1 MPKGRREFDKREL
14 KATYNGNGASPENG
28 DSPERKLIGR
38 LLEDI
43 RDGTLAR
50 LLDSPDSEKDRRQ
63 LIANLGAIV
72 TIQASLG
79 VAKAVSDIAAVRSEG
94 ECSQYPRCVRNTKI
108 PNERAVASLKLD
120 VGHWTLDGRA

>member
-14 KATYNGNGASPENG
+14 KATYNGNGTSPENG

-43 RDGTLAR
+43 RDGTLER

-79 VAKAVSDIAAVRSEG
+79 VAKAVSDIAAARSEG
-94 ECSQYPRCVRNTKI
+94 DPRRYEKPVDHLRRIWDAAIWPARETI
-108 PNERAVASLKLD
+108 AAL
-120 VGHWTLDGRA
+120 